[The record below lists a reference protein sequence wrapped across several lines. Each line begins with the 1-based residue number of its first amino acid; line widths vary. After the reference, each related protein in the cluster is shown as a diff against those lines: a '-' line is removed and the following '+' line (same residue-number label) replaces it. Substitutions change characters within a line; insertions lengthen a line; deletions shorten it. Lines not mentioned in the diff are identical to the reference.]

1 MPYTY
6 VSVGNP
12 DDSDFWNA
20 PFGAVRSHEQMR
32 SVDDLA
38 TFWRKAQSLLKPH
51 G

>member
-1 MPYTY
+1 MPYAY
-6 VSVGNP
+6 VSTGTH

-32 SVDDLA
+32 TVDDLV
-38 TFWRKAQSLLKPH
+38 TFWRRAQSLLKPH